1 MKIFKSKIK
10 SKKILAL
17 VICLDLVVFLAVGA
31 TLAYIF
37 TASDP
42 VVNTFTPV
50 TPDIEITEDFKDNIK
65 KHVAVKNTG
74 SVSSYIRSQ
83 VVITWQNA
91 DGDILPVKP
100 EPGTDYTITYG
111 TNEYDAATDSTT
123 DIKGAYWILAADG
136 FWYYNKS
143 VAPGDSTDYLIAEA
157 RWIKECEDPNYTLH
171 IEILSQSVQST
182 PDEAVNVW
190 DNNDVDVT
198 GTDGTLTVGTP
209 TQTN

>member
-17 VICLDLVVFLAVGA
+17 VICLYLVVFLAVGA

-83 VVITWQNA
+83 VVITWQN
-91 DGDILPVKP
+91 GEGNILPVTP
-100 EPGTDYTITYG
+100 ERGKDYTIIYG
-111 TNEYDAATDSTT
+111 TAASTADTEYWT
-123 DIKGAYWILAADG
+123 KGADG
-136 FWYYNKS
+136 FWYYSKS

-157 RWIKECEDPNYTLH
+157 RWIKACEDPNYTLH

>member
-17 VICLDLVVFLAVGA
+17 VCLDLVVFLAVGA

-83 VVITWQNA
+83 VVITWQN
-91 DGDILPVKP
+91 GEGNILPVTP
-100 EPGTDYTITYG
+100 ERGKDYTIIYG
-111 TNEYDAATDSTT
+111 TAASTADTEYWT
-123 DIKGAYWILAADG
+123 KGADG
-136 FWYYNKS
+136 FWYYSKS

-157 RWIKECEDPNYTLH
+157 RWIKACEDPNYTLH